1 MSGSIEKS
9 SVLRRRFTAEQK
21 LAIVQASYQ
30 PGVLVVET
38 SRKYNIGL
46 STLLTW
52 RRRTAEGSL
61 MSVKEN
67 SPVVAASE
75 VKKLKKQIAQMQR
88 LLGKKSLQIE
98 LLQEAVAIGRKK
110 KLISLKPLSGVDD
123 IVSGS

>member
-110 KLISLKPLSGVDD
+110 NSSRSSPCQAWTI
-123 IVSGS
+123 